1 MSANYRKDRILV
13 KASELRP
20 GDVDRLN
27 KALEDAGLGRPLRQ
41 PETGAPAAGP
51 SGLTKLAVAGADP
64 MAIRDAA
71 RAHARQ
77 NGEELPALIPPYEY
91 DAGTV
96 ENGARPTALFT
107 AAGIKSGHGTV
118 AWLPA
123 PAYELP
129 APPPWQPHRPPVI
142 ALLDSGVQPHD
153 WLPKGGK
160 PTFTADAQT
169 YGWKAATV
177 RDPAPPPG
185 QHLPYYG
192 SHFGH
197 ATFIAGLI
205 RLAAPGARMLS
216 LRVMNNA
223 GKVDETDVANA
234 LAWLAGKGKAK
245 PKIDVDIVLMCFGRP
260 ADHGDPDLD
269 NLRTPI
275 KALSDGKVQIVA
287 SAGNDGSEHPVYPAA
302 FAAEPGLSV
311 VSVGALTFAS
321 PAERAP
327 FSNFGPWVREWQRG
341 MNIVSCMPLTTKD
354 IGKKRVAAQASAGA
368 PDVSATGNGFA
379 WWSGTSFA
387 AAIHAGHLASQIRPG
402 AAPRKRTAGP

>member
-1 MSANYRKDRILV
+1 MSANYRKDGILV

-27 KALEDAGLGRPLRQ
+27 KVLEDAGLGRPLRQ
-41 PETGAPAAGP
+41 PETGTPAAGP
-51 SGLTKLAVAGADP
+51 SGLVELAVAGADP

-71 RAHARQ
+71 RAHAQRG
-77 NGEELPALIPPYEY
+77 GEEMPALTPPYEY

-96 ENGARPTALFT
+96 EHGAQYTALFT
-107 AAGIKSGHGTV
+107 AAGLKSGHGTV

-123 PAYELP
+123 PAYEMP
-129 APPPWQPHRPPVI
+129 PPPPWRPHRPPVI
-142 ALLDSGVQPHD
+142 VVLDSGVRPHN
-153 WLPKGGK
+153 WLPEGGN
-160 PTFTADAQT
+160 PTFTADAAT
-169 YGWKAATV
+169 YGSPPPTLQ
-177 RDPAPPPG
+177 DPAPPPG
-185 QHLPYYG
+185 KPRPYYG

-205 RLAAPGARMLS
+205 RLAAPGARVLS
-216 LRVMNNA
+216 LRVMNSA

-234 LAWLAGKGKAK
+234 LSWLAGKGRTKTG
-245 PKIDVDIVLMCFGRP
+245 VDIVLMCFGRP
-260 ADHGDPDLD
+260 ADPSDPDLD

-275 KALSDGKVQIVA
+275 RALSDKVQIVA

-302 FAAEPGLSV
+302 FAVEPGLSV
-311 VSVGALTFAS
+311 VSVGAGAS
-321 PAERAP
+321 PTERAP
-327 FSNFGPWVREWQRG
+327 FSNFGPWVREWRG
-341 MNIVSCMPLTTKD
+341 GTNIVSCMPLTTKD
-354 IGKKRVAAQASAGA
+354 IGKQRVAAQAAVGA

-387 AAIHAGHLASQIRPG
+387 AAIYAGQLASQIRPG

>member
-1 MSANYRKDRILV
+1 MSASYRKDRILV

-20 GDVDRLN
+20 EDVDRLN
-27 KALEDAGLGRPLRQ
+27 KVLEDAGLGRPLRQ

-51 SGLTKLAVAGADP
+51 SGLVELAVAGADP

-91 DAGTV
+91 DAGPV
-96 ENGARPTALFT
+96 ENGAKYTELFT
-107 AAGIKSGHGTV
+107 AAGLKSGHGTV

-123 PAYELP
+123 PAYEIP
-129 APPPWQPHRPPVI
+129 PPPPWQPHRPPVI
-142 ALLDSGVQPHD
+142 VLLDSGVRTHD
-153 WLPKGGK
+153 WLPKGGN
-160 PTFTADAQT
+160 PTFTADAET
-169 YGWKAATV
+169 YGAPTPTL

-185 QHLPYYG
+185 RPGPYYG
-192 SHFGH
+192 SHWGH

-205 RLAAPGARMLS
+205 RLAAPGARVLS

-223 GKVDETDVANA
+223 GKVYEPDVANA
-234 LAWLAGKGKAK
+234 LTWLAGEGKTK
-245 PKIDVDIVLMCFGRP
+245 TGVDIVLMCFGRP
-260 ADHGDPDLD
+260 ADPGDPDLK

-275 KALSDGKVQIVA
+275 QALSDHKVQIVA

-302 FAAEPGLSV
+302 FAVEPGMSV
-311 VSVGALTFAS
+311 VSVGALGS
-321 PAERAP
+321 PTERAP
-327 FSNFGPWVREWQRG
+327 FSNFGPWVREWWKG
-341 MNIVSCMPLTTKD
+341 TNIVSCMPLTTVG
-354 IGKKRVAAQASAGA
+354 IGKKRVAAQAAAGA

-387 AAIHAGHLASQIRPG
+387 AAIYAGQLASQIRPG
-402 AAPRKRTAGP
+402 AAPRKRTAGS